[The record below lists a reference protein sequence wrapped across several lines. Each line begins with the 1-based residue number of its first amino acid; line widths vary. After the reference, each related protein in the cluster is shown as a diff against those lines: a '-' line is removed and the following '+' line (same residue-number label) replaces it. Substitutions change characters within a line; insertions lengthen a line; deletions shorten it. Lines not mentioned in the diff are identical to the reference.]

1 MAEHAM
7 REFWDKRAR
16 EDPFHF
22 VDDREPYH
30 HPDEERFWRSGER
43 ELEALLG
50 ALGLAVE
57 PGSRVMDVGCGIGR
71 LTRVLARDAAHV
83 TAVDVSPEMLARAQ
97 ELNPGLDNV
106 EWVLGDGESLAGIER
121 GSHDAVVCHQVLE
134 HIPSPRVQLGYVAEF
149 ARVLRPGG
157 WAAFDLATARPRDRQ
172 GPETHSRR
180 GFLQALVGRTPS
192 GRDEPEWRGAIVPL
206 DGLGATA
213 TTVGLT
219 LERIEG
225 AGTPR
230 TLVRGTRDA

>member
-1 MAEHAM
+1 M

-16 EDPFHF
+16 EDPFYF

-30 HPDEERFWRSGER
+30 HADEERFWRAGER
-43 ELEALLG
+43 ELDALLRR
-50 ALGLAVE
+50 LGLAVE

-71 LTRVLARDAAHV
+71 LTRVLARRAAHV
-83 TAVDVSPEMLARAQ
+83 TAVDISPEMLARAQ

-106 EWVLGDGESLAGIER
+106 EWVLGEGDSLAGIER
-121 GSHDAVVCHQVLE
+121 GSHDAVVCHEVLQ
-134 HIPSPRVQLGYVAEF
+134 HIPMVRVQLGYVAEF

-157 WAAFDLATARPRDRQ
+157 WAAFDLATAPARGRQ

-180 GFLQALVGRTPS
+180 GFLQAIVGRTPS
-192 GRDEPEWRGAIVPL
+192 GRDKPEWRGTFVPL

-213 TTVGLT
+213 MTVGLT

-225 AGTPR
+225 GGTPR
-230 TLVRGTRDA
+230 TLVRGIRDA